1 MEQSHLKLREIVWE
15 ITKKCNNNCWYCGS
29 KERTKEIDTIT
40 NQQIKRI
47 IDQICSYPP
56 EEITISGGD
65 PLLVDIHMHRAL
77 VDQFKKNNIVP
88 KIIINPKSFMHH
100 SFEIIELYDVI
111 GISINDEND
120 LQLFE
125 ELKTLKFKSPFV
137 DSLQKITIITNFNIK
152 NLYSFDKIKK
162 FVKDNNFGWQIQ
174 YTVFKEEDNPLAIYN
189 DDNAFL
195 EFDKKV
201 CESIKERIKVVVSD
215 NANFNSCFAGKSVL
229 GITAEGNV
237 LPCLSIVSWEDEK
250 SVIQGNLLERDLKDI
265 WETEFQQ
272 YRFGD
277 YKCCKDHC
285 KRKAIVKYE
294 SKIVEDEE
302 KSDIIKEFEKFIKP
316 ELDKIKR
323 DPIIAYYGVQQPH
336 IMMYGVFREPIVVAY
351 AVTGETTSNKYDW
364 KTMHP
369 VSAYGVFNTPS
380 FFDELKY
387 EEDVSCDTLK
397 DVEKEKSE

>member
-47 IDQICSYPP
+47 IEQICSYPP

-65 PLLVDIHMHRAL
+65 PLLIDSSIHSELSKNFR
-77 VDQFKKNNIVP
+77 KNNIVS
-88 KIIINPKSFMHH
+88 KIIVSAKSDLIKNYFLLT
-100 SFEIIELYDVI
+100 SFYDIIGV
-111 GISINDEND
+111 SINDEKD
-120 LQLFE
+120 LQLFNE
-125 ELKTLKFKSPFV
+125 FSHKCDISLFCNKFV
-137 DSLQKITIITNFNIK
+137 IITNFNIK

-162 FVKDNNFGWQIQ
+162 FVKENNFGWQIQ
-174 YTVFKEEDNPLAIYN
+174 YTVFREEDNPLAIYN

-195 EFDKKV
+195 EFDKKI
-201 CESIKERIKVVVSD
+201 CESIKEGLNIVVSD
-215 NANFNSCFAGKSVL
+215 NANFNSCFAGKSIL

-237 LPCLSIVSWEDEK
+237 LPCLSMVSWEDEK
-250 SVIQGNLLERDLKDI
+250 NVIQGNLLERDLKDI

-302 KSDIIKEFEKFIKP
+302 KEFDIIKEFEKFIKP
-316 ELDKIKR
+316 DKIKKE
-323 DPIIAYYGVQQPH
+323 PIIAYYGVQPH

-351 AVTGETTSNKYDW
+351 AVTGETITTSSKYDW
-364 KTMHP
+364 KNMPP
-369 VSAYGVFNTPS
+369 VSAYGVFNTRNL
-380 FFDELKY
+380 FDDLKY

-397 DVEKEKSE
+397 DVNKNNSE